1 MRSKTLQ
8 WPSRWNPAGAL
19 AAVLGL
25 GLGLVLGACVQKA
38 NTSAAQEA
46 KQAAR
51 QASTVADEPEV
62 SSSSKEGKPRSWV
75 VRGDGVNLREKP
87 SLSAAVLTT
96 FPSGKVVDNLGCRQA
111 EGRDWCDVQPL
122 GGGPSGFVA
131 AELLKPAV
139 APDGAVARGDD
150 TSALLAGEGDF
161 DATGTMPCAMAQGQ
175 PMGRCPFGV
184 ARAGGG
190 DATVVVTR
198 PDGRKRALFFRMG
211 KAIGADT
218 SQADGNP
225 AFSSSKEADLYTIR
239 VGNERYEM
247 PEAVIFG
254 G

>member
-1 MRSKTLQ
+1 MRTLTLPRTGL
-8 WPSRWNPAGAL
+8 WSRAGVLGVVIGVGLALGGCGQKASESAASAPERAASPDASL
-19 AAVLGL
+19 AAETEE
-25 GLGLVLGACVQKA
+25 
-38 NTSAAQEA
+38 TSSPAE
-46 KQAAR
+46 
-51 QASTVADEPEV
+51 D
-62 SSSSKEGKPRSWV
+62 GPRSWV
-75 VRGDGVNLREKP
+75 VRGDGVNLRKEP

-96 FPSGKVVDNLGCRQA
+96 FSNGTLLDHLGCRRVA
-111 EGRDWCDVQPL
+111 GRDWCDVQPL
-122 GGGPSGFVA
+122 GGGPRGFVA

-139 APDGAVARGDD
+139 ARDGAVARGDD
-150 TSALLAGEGDF
+150 TSALRAGEGDF

-211 KAIGADT
+211 QAIGADT

-225 AFSSSKEADLYTIR
+225 AFSTSKEGDTYTIR
-239 VGNERYEM
+239 VGNERYEF
-247 PEAVIFG
+247 PEAVVFG